1 MKLRSRLTLASASV
15 TVMSTIIIGGFALN
29 STRSTEIALL
39 DKALQQVVVAVHGHT
54 TAAVSEALYASQQ
67 SEIALTLAYFLDGKA
82 PSVLTDSKLEGVPNP
97 PTDERKRSTARPIT
111 HAGSENYR
119 FRTIQISNREYLVVA
134 ASLNEVDNRYRNE
147 LLRLVSF
154 IIFSL
159 LVSVLAMSL
168 LVRRDTKKIELLIS
182 SAKEISLGKTDLD
195 IPAVKG
201 NSEVDQL
208 AESLHR
214 MVISLRR
221 TAEIEELSA
230 RRMQDFLGDASH
242 ELRTPLTVVKGYV
255 ELLSGTLMS
264 DPDRRARAF
273 SRVNSEIVRME
284 TLISDLLFLAE
295 FGHVPTTEISDI
307 DISHLLLSHLS
318 DFSTFNK
325 SREITSHIE
334 AGVKLNGSESHI
346 ARMFSNIFGNIS
358 RHTPLD
364 APVHLSLLRG
374 EHGISI
380 VIEDG
385 GPGLPESAYKE
396 GMRNFQRFD
405 RSRSRQDGGSG
416 LGMSII
422 YAVVREHGGAV
433 TLRRSNL
440 GGLGIHLFFGNLSA

>member
-15 TVMSTIIIGGFALN
+15 TVLSTIVIGGFALN

-39 DKALQQVVVAVHGHT
+39 DKSLHQVVVAVHGHT

-67 SEIALTLAYFLDGKA
+67 SEIALTLVYFLEGKD

-97 PTDERKRSTARPIT
+97 SPEERRRSAAGPIT
-111 HAGSENYR
+111 HASNENYR
-119 FRTIQISNREYLVVA
+119 FRTIQISKREYLVIA
-134 ASLNEVDNRYRNE
+134 ASLNDVDNRYRNE
-147 LLRLVSF
+147 LFRLASF
-154 IIFSL
+154 IVFSL
-159 LVSVLAMSL
+159 LVSVLAMSV
-168 LVRRDTKKIELLIS
+168 LVRRDTKKIEILIS

-208 AESLHR
+208 GESLHR
-214 MVISLRR
+214 MVLSLRK

-255 ELLSGTLMS
+255 ELLSGTLMA
-264 DPDRRARAF
+264 DPVRRARAF
-273 SRVNSEIVRME
+273 NRVNSEIVRME

-295 FGHVPTTEISDI
+295 FGHVPTTEISDL
-307 DISHLLLSHLS
+307 DISHVLRSHLS
-318 DFSTFNK
+318 DFATFNK
-325 SREITSHIE
+325 GRLITSEIE
-334 AGVKLNGSESHI
+334 EGVILNGSESHF
-346 ARMFSNIFGNIS
+346 ARLFTNIFGNIS
-358 RHTPLD
+358 RHTPQN
-364 APVHLSLLRG
+364 APINVSLARG

-385 GPGLPESAYKE
+385 GPGLPESAYQE

-422 YAVVREHGGAV
+422 YAIVREHGGSI
-433 TLRRSNL
+433 TLRRSKL